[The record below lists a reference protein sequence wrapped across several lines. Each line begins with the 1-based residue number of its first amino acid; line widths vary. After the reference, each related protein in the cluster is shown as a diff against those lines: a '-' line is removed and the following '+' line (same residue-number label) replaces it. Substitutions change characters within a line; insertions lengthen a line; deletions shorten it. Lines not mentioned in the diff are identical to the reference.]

1 MIILIVLFISS
12 LNCYSQ
18 AFKLEGNTFKSTTT
32 SKAKRDTVV
41 TKYYWEDSKGNKYPI
56 IWNRSNN
63 KGYIIRISKKTGKLY
78 RPYLEPE
85 VNNKLRKLI
94 K

>member
-1 MIILIVLFISS
+1 MVFMVLFISS

-32 SKAKRDTVV
+32 SKSKRDTIV

-56 IWNRSNN
+56 IWNKSNN
-63 KGYIIRISKKTGKLY
+63 KGYIIKVSKKTDKWY
-78 RPYLEPE
+78 RADLKPE
-85 VNNKLRKLI
+85 VNNKLKTLI

>member
-1 MIILIVLFISS
+1 MVFMVLFITS

-32 SKAKRDTVV
+32 SRAKRDTIV
-41 TKYYWEDSKGNKYPI
+41 TKYYWEDSHCKKYPI

-63 KGYIIRISKKTGKLY
+63 KGYIIKVSKKTGKWD
-78 RPYLEPE
+78 RMYLKPE
-85 VNNKLRKLI
+85 VNHKLKTLI